1 MVRQRYARRVKL
13 QLQLRLQRI
22 VERTRFAEKHQQ
34 PSVEK

>member
-1 MVRQRYARRVKL
+1 MVRQRYARRVK
-13 QLQLRLQRI
+13 LQLRLQRI